1 MKEWLFKP
9 RWKIAK
15 YTDKQKEVAKLVK
28 VDASVQV
35 DSQSVSDRIH
45 SVYEEAQED
54 LEEEM
59 TSIAG
64 VENLAAMLKLPCL
77 SASDNDSEDSESDC
91 YTNSDLE

>member
-1 MKEWLFKP
+1 
-9 RWKIAK
+9 
-15 YTDKQKEVAKLVK
+15 
-28 VDASVQV
+28 
-35 DSQSVSDRIH
+35 
-45 SVYEEAQED
+45 VYEEAQED